1 MGPRGPMATRM
12 LFGLPAELG
21 YLALLGILLAEYA
34 GLPLP
39 GETVLLGAVVMAG
52 AGHLVLPIVLLLAI
66 AGSIL
71 GSCLGY
77 VIGRR
82 GGRLLLLKPGP
93 FVARR
98 HRMLHGAERFFSRYG
113 EAAVFLSR
121 WVPCARYL
129 TPLTAGAA
137 KMSWHRFLFFNV
149 TGGIIW
155 VASLS
160 AVATYFGAAGAA
172 TVSAAGLVL
181 AIVSALLAWIRAAL
195 ARRRGVDPE
204 AAAAQTA
211 TA

>member
-1 MGPRGPMATRM
+1 MAIQM

-21 YLALLGILLAEYA
+21 YAALFGILLAEYA

-39 GETVLLGAVVMAG
+39 GESVLLAAVVLAG
-52 AGHLVLPIVLLLAI
+52 AGHLSLPLVVLMAI

-71 GSCLGY
+71 GDCLGY
-77 VIGRR
+77 VIGRC

-98 HRMLHGAERFFSRYG
+98 HRMLHGAEGFFARYG
-113 EAAVFLSR
+113 APAVFLSR

-137 KMSWHRFLFFNV
+137 EMAWHRFLFFNV
-149 TGGIIW
+149 TGGIVW
-155 VASLS
+155 VASLA
-160 AVATYFGAAGAA
+160 AVATHFGAAGAA
-172 TVSAAGLVL
+172 AISAFGLVVAIAS
-181 AIVSALLAWIRAAL
+181 AIVAWVRAAL
-195 ARRRGVDPE
+195 ARRQGRDPE
-204 AAAAQTA
+204 ASRAQAA

>member
-1 MGPRGPMATRM
+1 M

-21 YLALLGILLAEYA
+21 YAVLFGILLAEYA

-39 GETVLLGAVVMAG
+39 GETVLLGAVVLAG
-52 AGHLVLPIVLLLAI
+52 AGHLSLPLVVLLAI

-71 GSCLGY
+71 GDCLGY
-77 VIGRR
+77 VIGRS

-113 EAAVFLSR
+113 DAAVFLSR

-137 KMSWHRFLFFNV
+137 EMSWHRFLFFNV

-155 VASLS
+155 VASLA
-160 AVATYFGAAGAA
+160 AVATYFGAAGAGA
-172 TVSAAGLVL
+172 VSAFGLVV
-181 AIVSALLAWIRAAL
+181 AIGSALVAWVRAML
-195 ARRRGVDPE
+195 ARRQGIDPE
-204 AAAAQTA
+204 TAAQTA
-211 TA
+211 AA